1 MYMCCTLYRPQCCR
15 IVQYSTAVTVSWFI
29 ITGRSLAPATT
40 DAYFALD
47 EFDCRLHV
55 ALDERIAAFEFD
67 VQIGEP
73 LLRVGHYSMAL
84 LPAEQNTHNT
94 HTA

>member
-1 MYMCCTLYRPQCCR
+1 MYMYCTLYHPQCCR
-15 IVQYSTAVTVSWFI
+15 IVQYSTVQQLQSA
-29 ITGRSLAPATT
+29 GSLLLVDHLHLLQLMRT
-40 DAYFALD
+40 AYFALD

-84 LPAEQNTHNT
+84 LPAEQNT
-94 HTA
+94 A